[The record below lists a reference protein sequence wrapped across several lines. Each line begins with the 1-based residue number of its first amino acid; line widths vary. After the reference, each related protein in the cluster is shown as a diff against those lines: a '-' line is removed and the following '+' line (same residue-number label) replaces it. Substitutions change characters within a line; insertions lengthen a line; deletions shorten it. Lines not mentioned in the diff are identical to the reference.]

1 MTMQEFVDY
10 LDKKIEQN
18 ENFIRIT
25 FYEIRVKYGLT
36 ESETNTL
43 LELAK
48 NKFEN
53 MGYSVYFTDA
63 KYTYQ
68 NARMTVQPNEL
79 MIAVKEI

>member
-1 MTMQEFVDY
+1 MYADVGDILTAEYITEY
-10 LDKKIEQN
+10 LGVA
-18 ENFIRIT
+18 T
-25 FYEIRVKYGLT
+25 V
-36 ESETNTL
+36 ETNTL

>member
-36 ESETNTL
+36 
-43 LELAK
+43 
-48 NKFEN
+48 
-53 MGYSVYFTDA
+53 
-63 KYTYQ
+63 
-68 NARMTVQPNEL
+68 
-79 MIAVKEI
+79 

>member
-25 FYEIRVKYGLT
+25 FYEIRVKYGLSEKQT
-36 ESETNTL
+36 ENF
-43 LELAK
+43 LEIAK

-53 MGYSVYFTDA
+53 MGYYVYFTDA
-63 KYTYQ
+63 KYT
-68 NARMTVQPNEL
+68 
-79 MIAVKEI
+79 

>member
-36 ESETNTL
+36 EKETNTL
-43 LELAK
+43 K

-53 MGYSVYFTDA
+53 IGYSVYFTDA

-68 NARMTVQPNEL
+68 NARMTVKPNEL
-79 MIAVKEI
+79 MIAIKE

>member
-25 FYEIRVKYGLT
+25 FYEIRVKYDLNEEET
-36 ESETNTL
+36 EQL

-53 MGYSVYFTDA
+53 MGYNVYFTDA
-63 KYTYQ
+63 KYTYR
-68 NARMTVQPNEL
+68 NERKIVQSNEL
-79 MIAVKEI
+79 MIAIK